1 MDNFALVLA
10 AILSS
15 VPPALSLPN
24 KGSPALAISKKV
36 PTIGLPDGIGVKPHV
51 ILRGLNEKMLPVFRK
66 APNIWRKYGKN
77 LVITSGLDGKH
88 CKGSRHY
95 AGLALDLRSLNL
107 KRNARAQV
115 RNELAVALGHEFR
128 VLMEDDHIHVEYDTP
143 QNIGILQT
151 LRGSRLTFRQ
161 VDKDEL
167 ANETP

>member
-1 MDNFALVLA
+1 MDSRTLVLA

-15 VPPALSLPN
+15 VPPAMGLPN
-24 KGSPALAISKKV
+24 KGSPVLELSQKA
-36 PTIGLPDGIGVKPHV
+36 PNIGLPDGIGVKHDV
-51 ILRGLNEKMLPVFRK
+51 ILRGLNEKMLPVFHK

-115 RNELAVALGHEFR
+115 RSELAVALGDGFR
-128 VLMEDDHIHVEYDTP
+128 VLMENDHIHVEYNAL
-143 QNIGILQT
+143 QNTGLQNT
-151 LRGSRLTFRQ
+151 ISHPALTSRLGDI
-161 VDKDEL
+161 VKL
-167 ANETP
+167 AKGTP